1 MPHRYTFVLNTGKDA
16 TTDLDSYT
24 YSTKGTA
31 KSIAFTNCSV
41 NPIIKSTG
49 VVSATSTDDNTVGGE
64 VNAAQDDSIEKL
76 SANFFE
82 IRNGPYDGEI
92 SNVSYSA
99 IVNRVFPSG
108 SPTVITNY
116 GINQQKTKSFKIR
129 TYRKTEAVQGQ
140 KMVGSGGLGIDL
152 DTYDYF
158 VLINPEVTGDDG
170 TVSIRPHFAKIKQII
185 SFDEYG
191 DGFDF
196 EPKYGGPVPKGAN
209 IEIYKGPHKINDTDV
224 VAVSYGLR
232 GNTNATSGLSDKYDT
247 SNTVSR
253 PTWYFYNDR
262 LSNEN
267 QLNYNTKYTL
277 TTCRWFS
284 PFYTIT
290 GALTTT
296 SNTYQS
302 SSNST
307 VTYAGSDPVLIP
319 GQTLYA
325 YNSSSGVRKILG
337 NIVDN
342 ASETNL
348 MQLDT
353 MRNSLPTYQVG
364 ENTISPVGQLGST
377 VHQTVFLTEQEH
389 GNIISDLGRYNQ
401 DAILVDNIHD
411 LSDTNTDYDMGADLT
426 NSLGVDA
433 KFDPSVWKDAIR
445 NYSRNNAGG
454 GLTGDFN
461 SSHSS
466 YAPTGSNRLLFANLD
481 GAKRHIYYKS
491 AKLKNNIVS
500 TVLDARVNLP
510 RNKIS
515 QIAKVKSLDH
525 AGLQHLKL
533 KEDDS
538 LVVRT
543 SIYSGTLGEHKL
555 PYSATSE
562 TIGGIYQIYLNQIGE
577 NFDYKNDSFIKVN
590 DIIRVG
596 VWFYRVSATADPAGN
611 KQIIK
616 VNKKKHVN
624 GTSFATITTLESFTN
639 AEIFV
644 RSWNGGLAGSIPI
657 DTEVVY
663 DSNAFKRLTIE
674 GNTVSKKE
682 TNLYNNNLVLLEPQ
696 FFGHNIPID
705 YGDSVHKH
713 IKLQDPLKQLYQL
726 NPVSFLY
733 YVSGKFSI
741 DEEVFSGT
749 IEDIES
755 KNEKGFISYTI
766 SGRDSL
772 SKLLSN
778 TVSKNL
784 NHSDDIVYSSLSPVN
799 EATRYS
805 VTGSTTNTITISST
819 NDVDVYD
826 IVLDNTGLLIG
837 EVLSESNGVITLK
850 DNVINTVT
858 AAVDIIEL
866 GKVNYLAATK
876 ALGANKNHSKY
887 PTDFSA
893 AGEKGIIFNDGLI
906 LNRGETETELVYTS
920 ATTGGSYQEDKS
932 LGYDMTDVRGIIT
945 NKDSDFAT
953 KLALEDELTITYK
966 TIHTPCSPNYYEVI
980 DINVKEGGLTT
991 TLKLA
996 PTFPVVLGSIETN
1009 TSDDNYGEAS
1019 QPYIYMVNKNIPSGG
1034 FIHTLTSTHGNYY
1047 TPDQTFRYMNLQEN
1061 EEGAIYETHTSIY
1074 NSNLKPQKI
1083 MASTPAYKINLL
1095 GVKQN
1100 LVDANKTK
1108 AITPING
1115 SNMLDTQLGSIIPI
1129 QHHTG
1134 SAVETAKWSQ
1144 LINPDYRTKNYE
1156 LMAIG
1161 DIYPESKLRQN
1172 HIGFSEQD
1180 LGNYGMLLE
1189 SDGSGGESLTHQN
1202 YTGTSN
1208 ETLRSDANYERI
1220 EIDSATIKSNAI
1232 KRFGIV
1238 RLVEA
1243 TFDWHFNP
1251 LDYESTPPTKD
1262 IPKLEHTNYSRF
1274 NLITNGV
1281 NSIPSG
1287 GTNRLLTTNITPTDG
1302 DLVYKSDGTIYA
1314 RLTSGNT
1321 GTSSTNVIHANDIIG
1336 SADYSGAVVIVTPK
1350 HFQMV
1355 ADPDYGIDTLGENGI
1370 KMQNVY
1376 LALPN
1381 IERTYFKFGLLWG
1394 YDIGNQK
1401 DFDAHNVFIP
1411 LISKTNEDDD
1421 LQTVYSAFHEANDWG
1436 AGTSATYYHP
1446 SKVLNAICTK
1456 TYDGSPDDS
1465 GGWTL
1470 EDTDAQYNVHPDAH
1484 LYDNCLVLF
1493 KDMKKGTGQDGQNKR
1508 FSNPTSAYL
1517 MLDTDDR
1524 YEDYL
1529 DVADDALVEDGQHID
1544 QISKNLM
1551 VSVKNS
1557 VVIHPAHAHQNIALT
1572 GTKTKRHIWSAPD
1585 GDSRSWGGRDQTH
1598 SEAETGITTRDGDLF
1613 QAQMFVKPFFDLTG
1627 LSGTTFSLTLNSST
1641 KHKWLNFLPNL
1652 TGYYLV
1658 SEKLVSGDYLP
1669 NQNTS
1674 VNHVADGEPKFIAKI
1689 TGHTVDLDSGYS
1701 RHNFTVDTA
1710 INVSTNGVTYRLM
1723 RISETTFEDTP
1734 DYFDINKMFDTG
1746 LKNNVEMQNFI
1757 TGQVESGS
1765 GNTNVTDNELV
1776 YQQGLYSM
1784 YLLLDIDKQNTYLER
1799 RTLTSA
1805 KTTFNNI
1812 TTLECYVT
1820 DGKTSI
1826 ISRNSKLKSINVTT
1840 NDNLLR
1846 LSYNGTLTG
1855 NGVVSF
1861 GQTFTVE
1868 SSSDPKLSNPKRAYI
1883 GTTISVGTD
1892 TEKAIEEILEENN
1905 IDVDTTERNIVYTN
1919 NIVASTTTTTI
1930 TCLENISG
1938 IEENDIIYNQ
1948 DGKLIGKVASKLNKV
1963 ITLTDVDGDSTV
1975 DIYHSPSENDEIT
1988 KYTRKPLITNV
1999 NFNENDVF
2007 NSINFLASKRG
2018 LDYTFVSNK
2027 IKIQE
2032 LDSYNN
2038 RRRFSL
2044 RYKDGKNLLSV
2055 DSNKSMFDRANKVIV
2070 IGDNTKAISHDFTK
2084 KQTRT
2089 IKHIDSN
2096 IKNKREAEMKALEL
2110 LEFHSRPY
2118 RKITLTLQKEGLE
2131 LMKPGDL
2138 ITLNFPNHDIPPDD
2152 YIVFEIENVMA
2163 EMAKITVGTFNKT
2176 VAERLAE
2183 INLAQDKSLTNL
2195 FTKTLSQTIT
2205 SKAAFQATKVSESSL
2220 KYTTTGT
2227 SGAII
2232 GF

>member
-16 TTDLDSYT
+16 TTDLNSYT

-31 KSIAFTNCSV
+31 KTIAFTDCSV

-49 VVSATSTDDNTVGGE
+49 IVSATSTDDNTVGGE
-64 VNAAQDDSIEKL
+64 VNTAQDDSIEKL

-92 SNVSYSA
+92 SETSYSA
-99 IVNRVFPSG
+99 IVNRIFPSG

-152 DTYDYF
+152 ETYDYF

-170 TVSIRPHFAKIKQII
+170 TVSIRPHFAKIKQIV

-196 EPKYGGPVPKGAN
+196 EPKYGGPIPRGTN
-209 IEIYKGPHKINDTDV
+209 IEIYKGPEKITANENI

-232 GNTNATSGLSDKYDT
+232 GNTALSTGLSDKYDV
-247 SNTVSR
+247 SNTVSK

-267 QLNYNTKYTL
+267 QLDYNTKYTL

-290 GALTTT
+290 GALTTSS
-296 SNTYQS
+296 SNYQS
-302 SSNST
+302 SSSST
-307 VTYAGSDPVLIP
+307 VTYVGSDPVLIP

-325 YNSSSGVRKILG
+325 YNSVSGIRERLG
-337 NIVDN
+337 NIIDKT
-342 ASETNL
+342 SEINL
-348 MQLDT
+348 LQLDT
-353 MRNSLPTYQVG
+353 IRNTLPITTIGETTYR
-364 ENTISPVGQLGST
+364 PVGQLGST
-377 VHQTVFLTEQEH
+377 VHQTVFLTEQEY
-389 GNIISDLGRYNQ
+389 GTIINDLGRYNQ

-411 LSDTNTDYDMGADLT
+411 LADSNTDYDIDNTLT
-426 NSLGVDA
+426 NSLGLDVR
-433 KFDPSVWKDAIR
+433 FDPSVWKDAIR
-445 NYSRNNAGG
+445 NYNRNNALGS
-454 GLTGDFN
+454 LTGDYN
-461 SSHSS
+461 STHAS
-466 YAPTGSNRLLFANLD
+466 YAPSGTIRFLSANLD

-500 TVLDARVNLP
+500 TVLEARVNLP

-515 QIAKVKSLDH
+515 QIAKVKTLDH

-538 LVVRT
+538 LTVRT
-543 SIYSGTLGEHKL
+543 SIYSGTLGEYEL
-555 PYSATSE
+555 PYTATSE

-590 DIIRVG
+590 DIIRVDN
-596 VWFYRVSATADPAGN
+596 WLYRVSATSDPAGN
-611 KQIIK
+611 KQIIT
-616 VNKKKHVN
+616 VNKKKQIN
-624 GTSFATITTLESFTN
+624 GTAFAAIDVTSLESFTD
-639 AEIFV
+639 AKIFV

-663 DSNAFKRLTIE
+663 DSNSFKRLTID
-674 GNTVSKKE
+674 GNTVSKVE
-682 TNLYNNNLVLLEPQ
+682 TSLYNTKLVLLEPQ
-696 FFGHNIPID
+696 FFGHDIPID

-713 IKLQDPLKQLYQL
+713 IKLQFPLKQLYQL
-726 NPVSFLY
+726 NPISYLY
-733 YVSGKFSI
+733 YISGKFSI

-755 KNEKGFISYTI
+755 KNEQGFISYTI

-784 NHSDDIVYSSLSPVN
+784 NHSDDIIYSSLTPVN
-799 EATRYS
+799 PATRYT
-805 VTGSTTNTITISST
+805 VTDDDTNTITISAT

-826 IVLDNTGLLIG
+826 IVLDNNGLLIG
-837 EVLSESNGVITLK
+837 EVLSESDGVITLK

-858 AAVDIIEL
+858 SAVDIIEL
-866 GKVNYLAATK
+866 GGVNYLAATK
-876 ALGANKNHSKY
+876 ALGTNKNHSKY

-893 AGEKGIIFNDGLI
+893 AGEKGIIFNDGLK
-906 LNRGETETELVYTS
+906 LTSSNGTQTPTELVYTS
-920 ATTGGSYQEDKS
+920 ATAGGSYQEDKS
-932 LGYDMTDVRGIIT
+932 LGYDMTDIRGVIT

-966 TIHTPCSPNYYEVI
+966 TIHTSCSPNYYSIV
-980 DINVKEGGLTT
+980 DINTQEGNNT

-1009 TSDDNYGEAS
+1009 TSDTDYGEAS

-1034 FIHTLTSTHGNYY
+1034 FIHTLTNTHGNYY

-1061 EEGAIYETHTSIY
+1061 EEGAIYETYTSVY

-1100 LVDANKTK
+1100 LIDANKTK

-1156 LMAIG
+1156 LMVIG

-1189 SDGSGGESLTHQN
+1189 SDGSGGESITHQN

-1274 NLITNGV
+1274 KLITNGV
-1281 NSIPSG
+1281 NSIPLG
-1287 GTNRLLTTNITPTDG
+1287 NRLLQTNITPTIG
-1302 DLVYKSDGTIYA
+1302 DLVYMSDGKIMA
-1314 RLTSGNT
+1314 ILSSHT
-1321 GTSSTNVIHANDIIG
+1321 GTSSTNVINENDIV
-1336 SADYSGAVVIVTPK
+1336 DEQYNTYSGSVVIVTPK
-1350 HFQMV
+1350 YFEMV
-1355 ADPDYGIDTLGENGI
+1355 ADPDYGIDTLGANGI

-1376 LALPN
+1376 LALPTIQRN
-1381 IERTYFKFGLLWG
+1381 HFRFGLIQDEG
-1394 YDIGNQK
+1394 AG
-1401 DFDAHNVFIP
+1401 FDAHNIFIP
-1411 LISKTNEDDD
+1411 LISKTNDSSDMD
-1421 LQTVYSAFHEANDWG
+1421 AVYSAFHEANDWG

-1456 TYDGSPDDS
+1456 TYDGTPDAS

-1470 EDTDAQYNVHPDAH
+1470 EDTIQYNVHPDAH

-1493 KDMKKGTGQDGQNKR
+1493 KDMKKGTTQNGQNQR
-1508 FSNPTSAYL
+1508 FSKPTSAFL
-1517 MLDTDDR
+1517 ILDTDDN

-1529 DVADDALVEDGQHID
+1529 DAYDDLGFNDSDKVD
-1544 QISKNLM
+1544 QRSKNLM
-1551 VSVKNS
+1551 VSMHDS
-1557 VVIHPAHAHQNIALT
+1557 TYLTDGSDIALT
-1572 GTKTKRHIWSAPD
+1572 GTKTKRHIWAAPD
-1585 GDSRSWGGRDQTH
+1585 GDTRSWNPRMPTH
-1598 SEAETGITTRDGDLF
+1598 HQAVKSTGRDGDLF

-1669 NQNTS
+1669 NQNEA
-1674 VNHVADGEPKFIAKI
+1674 VNHIADGEPKFIAKI

-1701 RHNFTVDTA
+1701 RHNFTIDTT

-1746 LKNNVEMQNFI
+1746 LKNDVEMQNFI
-1757 TGQVESGS
+1757 TGQNESGS
-1765 GNTNVTDNELV
+1765 DSESTNVTDNELV

-1805 KTTFNNI
+1805 KATFENI
-1812 TTLECYVT
+1812 DTLECYVT
-1820 DGKTSI
+1820 DGKTGI
-1826 ISRNSKLKSINVTT
+1826 ISRFSKLKSIRVIKDT
-1840 NDNLLR
+1840 NLLR
-1846 LSYNGTLTG
+1846 LSYNGILTG

-1868 SSSDPKLSNPKRAYI
+1868 SPSSPKLSNPKRAYI

-1919 NIVASTTTTTI
+1919 NIVASNTASTI
-1930 TCLENISG
+1930 TCLENVSG
-1938 IEENDIIYNQ
+1938 IEYNDIIYNQ

-1963 ITLTDVDGDSTV
+1963 ITLTDVDADSTV
-1975 DIYHSPSENDEIT
+1975 DMYFNPEANDEIT
-1988 KYTRKPLITNV
+1988 KYTRKPLITNA

-2018 LDYTFVSNK
+2018 VDYSFIGNK

-2044 RYKDGKNLLSV
+2044 RYKDGKNLVTV

-2070 IGDNTKAISHDFTK
+2070 IGDNVKAISHNWTDK
-2084 KQTRT
+2084 KTR
-2089 IKHIDSN
+2089 ILKHIDSN
-2096 IKNKREAEMKALEL
+2096 IKNYREAEMKALEL

-2118 RKITLTLQKEGLE
+2118 RKITLTLHKAGLE

-2152 YIVFEIENVMA
+2152 YIIFEIENVMA
-2163 EMAKITVGTFNKT
+2163 ELSKITVGTFNKT

-2183 INLAQDKSLTNL
+2183 INLTQDRSFTNL

-2205 SKAAFQATKVSESSL
+2205 SRAAFQATKVSESSL